1 MSLSVVLL
9 AATMGSLSAL
19 RWGRAMLVDED
30 RYLRAVSHLPQSR
43 RVARVAGRSVA
54 LAARHHAGWRQGVT
68 PRAARLLTLATRR
81 AMPTRSFGR
90 AWTVGQRWLHRGR
103 GPDRRIAAMMLA
115 LAATGELVGI
125 ANRLTPR
132 RGSS

>member
-9 AATMGSLSAL
+9 AATIGSLSAL

-43 RVARVAGRSVA
+43 RVARIAGRSVA

-103 GPDRRIAAMMLA
+103 GPDRRLAAAMLA

-125 ANRLTPR
+125 ANRLMPR